1 MGSLLARLT
10 RSPPPY
16 DLSAR
21 PLTEEEKTQLIRLG
35 STAGS
40 PTIISEAI
48 LSGNIMDPMH
58 MLRAKEMNVRWEEGT
73 RAINEAMRET
83 RAINEKMRVEK
94 IAAEFDED
102 SCDAK
107 K

>member
-73 RAINEAMRET
+73 RAINEAMT
-83 RAINEKMRVEK
+83 RAINEREEK
-94 IAAEFDED
+94 IAADED

>member
-73 RAINEAMRET
+73 RAINEAMT
-83 RAINEKMRVEK
+83 RAINEKMREEK
-94 IAAEFDED
+94 IAAEFDEN

>member
-73 RAINEAMRET
+73 RAINEAMT
-83 RAINEKMRVEK
+83 RAINERGEK
-94 IAAEFDED
+94 IAADED

>member
-48 LSGNIMDPMH
+48 LSGNIMDPLH

-73 RAINEAMRET
+73 RAINEAMT
-83 RAINEKMRVEK
+83 RAINEKMREEK
-94 IAAEFDED
+94 IAADED

>member
-73 RAINEAMRET
+73 RAINEAMT
-83 RAINEKMRVEK
+83 RATNEKMRGEK
-94 IAAEFDED
+94 IAADED